1 MRVALSSAF
10 ALLGLFQ
17 LGVSSKS
24 EHELTAPADAPSVRL
39 HVIMKREKMRFHG
52 TLSYDV
58 YATPVMSANGTNVL
72 YEGYATFHDK
82 GSEVTYTLANG
93 VAYLTTKDA
102 GGIETVECLSHDALP
117 FSEILPALNAVSRI
131 PGASIGEEAVKC
143 PSGPLFRTSFAGT
156 QYAVCV
162 SGQAGF
168 TAFSSDLDIVVEY
181 LDRQERIPAPKLT
194 DGKSSC
200 TPVAQATPM
209 TSTALALM
217 RGRELPS
224 SGTRMLKAA
233 AHMAMQA
240 TECQPASKPRPCIF
254 FHGLGNPKEAPELQD
269 TPAMVHDMIGDMHG
283 HAPFCSTIKY
293 AIIDTETAGWTD
305 KVLHKKFCKFAL
317 SMSPTSN
324 VTEGVIDSTIIVT
337 HSMGGLV
344 MAAALATGRC
354 KFSRKT
360 SWVALSPPM
369 GGSMASD
376 FMMGVCEK
384 DGTVAENLFGLIGH
398 CPMTVCRKSTIY
410 QGEKYSTPSTN
421 KAYAAAQKAYRRN
434 VAAAMCSDSP
444 LGLFSPYQVRSA
456 IGGKILPHKSEENDG
471 LVEYKSCAAGLDV
484 AKFGNHYL
492 DRFYRPQ
499 LNHADTA
506 LLNGDGVL
514 KNSQKPVKW
523 FQCLAL

>member
-17 LGVSSKS
+17 LGASSKS
-24 EHELTAPADAPSVRL
+24 ERVLTAPTDAPSVRL
-39 HVIMKREKMRFHG
+39 HVTTKRETMRFHG

-72 YEGYATFHDK
+72 YEGYATFHGK

-93 VAYLTTKDA
+93 VAYLTTKNA
-102 GGIETVECLSHDALP
+102 SGIETVECLSHDALP

-143 PSGPLFRTSFAGT
+143 PSGTLFRTSFAGT

-181 LDRQERIPAPKLT
+181 LDRQERIPTPKLT

-217 RGRELPS
+217 RGSKLPS

-233 AHMAMQA
+233 SHMAMQA
-240 TECQPASKPRPCIF
+240 NECQPTSKPRPCIF
-254 FHGLGNPKEAPELQD
+254 FHGLGNPKEAPELQN
-269 TPAMVHDMIGDMHG
+269 TPAMIRDMLGDMNG

-293 AIIDTETAGWTD
+293 AIINTDDVGWRD
-305 KVLHKKFCKFAL
+305 DALQRKFCKFAL

-324 VTEGVIDSTIIVT
+324 VTAGMIDNVIIVT

-344 MAAALATGRC
+344 MAAALATGKC
-354 KFSRKT
+354 KFSPKT

-376 FMMGVCEK
+376 FMMGICEK
-384 DGTVAENLFGLIGH
+384 DGSVAENLFDLIGH
-398 CPMTVCRKSTIY
+398 CPMVPSRKSTIY
-410 QGEKYSTPSTN
+410 QGEKYSTPVVN
-421 KAYAAAQKAYRRN
+421 NAYVAAQKAYRDN

-444 LGLFSPYQVRSA
+444 LGVFSEYQASSA
-456 IGGKILPHKSEENDG
+456 IAGKILPHKSLKNDG
-471 LVEYKSCAAGLDV
+471 LVEYKSCAAGLDD
-484 AKFGNHYL
+484 AKFGNHYR

-506 LLNGDGVL
+506 FLTGDGVL
-514 KNSQKPVKW
+514 KNSQKPLKW